1 MCLASFSAAAC
12 NLHLPGSNDDVT
24 QAQLRRWRVWN
35 HYLEL
40 CSRLLARETPI
51 HIIKVHIVQG
61 TQSRIMI
68 SHGSTEHI
76 HVRFGSP
83 SI

>member
-1 MCLASFSAAAC
+1 MSPKRSCDVGESGITTLIMFALAGQGDADS
-12 NLHLPGSNDDVT
+12 
-24 QAQLRRWRVWN
+24 
-35 HYLEL
+35 HYQG
-40 CSRLLARETPI
+40 TW
-51 HIIKVHIVQG
+51 IVQG